1 MPSLG
6 RESSSEAISLFLFST
21 IFLTE
26 INKKE
31 NKKKN
36 DKENKKKNDI
46 YSGLPIDEKNEMRE
60 LSKRLGLLRE

>member
-26 INKKE
+26 INKKVY
-31 NKKKN
+31 N
-36 DKENKKKNDI
+36 I
-46 YSGLPIDEKNEMRE
+46 YSGLPPDEEKEMH
-60 LSKRLGLLRE
+60 KLREELKEHINGPTPARGN

>member
-6 RESSSEAISLFLFST
+6 RESSSEAISLFLFSS

-36 DKENKKKNDI
+36 DTEDDI
-46 YSGLPIDEKNEMRE
+46 YDGLPIGEVEDLRQLSEQLE
-60 LSKRLGLLRE
+60 LLKK